1 MSTTPTPLPPA
12 QPSLGDP
19 PVAAT
24 DGLVATDVVKTYGPL
39 GPDEV
44 APLGGVNLTV
54 GRGESVAI
62 MGPSGSGKT
71 TLLHVL
77 AGILTSTS
85 GSVTWRGRDL
95 ARMSDR
101 QRSVLR
107 RQDFGFVFQA
117 GHLLPELPAVE
128 NVAVPLM
135 LAGGPRAAAVA
146 EAAALFPV
154 LGLQGLERRRP
165 GELSGGQAQRVA
177 IARAMVARPGV
188 VFADEP
194 TGALDQGTSADVM
207 RHLTAVTRQSGSSL
221 VVVTHDV
228 EVAQWCGRL
237 VRMRDGLVVPSR

>member
-1 MSTTPTPLPPA
+1 
-12 QPSLGDP
+12 
-19 PVAAT
+19 VADALLAT
-24 DGLVATDVVKTYGPL
+24 EVVKTYGPL
-39 GPDEV
+39 GPGEV
-44 APLGGVNLTV
+44 APLGGVALAV
-54 GRGESVAI
+54 RSGESVAI

-77 AGILTSTS
+77 AGILTATA
-85 GSVTWRGRDL
+85 GTVTWRGRDL

-107 RQDFGFVFQA
+107 RDDFGFVFQA

-135 LAGGPRAAAVA
+135 LGGRPRGAAVA
-146 EAAALFPV
+146 EASELFPL
-154 LGLQGLERRRP
+154 LGLQGLEGRRP

-207 RHLTAVTRQSGSSL
+207 RHLTAVTRQSGAAL
-221 VVVTHDV
+221 VVVTHDA
-228 EVAQWCGRL
+228 EVAQWCDRV
-237 VRMRDGLVVPSR
+237 VRMRDGLVEESR